1 MCVERLIFILKHCP
15 FNCKYSMEE
24 TCRHCDVLD
33 LDDPFAD
40 FVYNCKEDFVCTDL
54 TGVFM

>member
-1 MCVERLIFILKHCP
+1 MYYTCIDCS
-15 FNCKYSMEE
+15 FNCKNVMEE